1 MAQFHTVLLP
11 RAHYPSRKG
20 LSSTES
26 CYHEHII
33 HPKNGSVPYS
43 LATTSTPSIQK
54 IAQFHTVLPPRAHY
68 PSRKGLSSTESC
80 YHEHIIHPENVSVPY
95 SLATTSTSS
104 TQKMAQFHTVLLPRA
119 HHPPRKWL
127 SSIQSCYHEHIIHPE
142 NGSVPYSLATTSTSS
157 IQKMFCEIIFKSD
170 YTEARILFVCKLK
183 KLKDVCSYKVSL
195 CQPKIAVTK

>member
-80 YHEHIIHPENVSVPY
+80 YHEHIIHPEMS
-95 SLATTSTSS
+95 
-104 TQKMAQFHTVLLPRA
+104 QFHTVLLPRA
-119 HHPPRKWL
+119 HHPPKKWL
-127 SSIQSCYHEHIIHPE
+127 SFIQSCYHEHIIHPE

-157 IQKMFCEIIFKSD
+157 IQKMAQFHTVLLPRAHHPSRKCFVKSFLNRTIQKREF
-170 YTEARILFVCKLK
+170 Y
-183 KLKDVCSYKVSL
+183 SYVN
-195 CQPKIAVTK
+195 